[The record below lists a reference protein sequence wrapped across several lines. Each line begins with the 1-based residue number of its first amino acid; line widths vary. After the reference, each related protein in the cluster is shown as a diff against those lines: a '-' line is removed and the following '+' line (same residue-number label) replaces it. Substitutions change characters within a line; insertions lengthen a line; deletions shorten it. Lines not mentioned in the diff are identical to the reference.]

1 MAESRISEINPRK
14 RHTVIEVTGDHLD
27 GEEASVS
34 RAQERMKRLEQEI
47 HDLRRRNTELE
58 KLSLADHHLHFLQ
71 SFQSLSDDA
80 PGSSGSSSGALAS
93 PLTFDRVHEFVP
105 HWRKEMDLIS
115 ARASF
120 LTQKN
125 WIQVEDDRYVE
136 FVLISHHIFMELRTL
151 SCSPRSSQE
160 PHEEQ
165 TA

>member
-1 MAESRISEINPRK
+1 MFFCPPLAWFSIR
-14 RHTVIEVTGDHLD
+14 D

-58 KLSLADHHLHFLQ
+58 KLSLTDHHLHFLQ

-93 PLTFDRVHEFVP
+93 PLTFDQFHEFVP

-115 ARASF
+115 ARDLHGASNPQ
-120 LTQKN
+120 LLST
-125 WIQVEDDRYVE
+125 
-136 FVLISHHIFMELRTL
+136 IFSRTSRGTDGLRNQQENIELLNSLPSTEL
-151 SCSPRSSQE
+151 
-160 PHEEQ
+160 
-165 TA
+165 